1 MCQFFSFV
9 GDGYGNYLYSDWN
22 VRKNN
27 LDENTDSH
35 TWILTSNKVPAD
47 KQDRWSKYEY
57 NPLTKDFVIDQPV
70 EGHEHNDAESW
81 VNRLDFKTI
90 VPTLIIKPI
99 KKPLTKKVKFGD
111 SDIENLK
118 NWASARASVV
128 ASVGDSARAS
138 VGEAVRESG
147 WASVVASVG
156 DSVRD
161 SVWEAVRESV
171 WASVVASVGDSV
183 REAVWED
190 VRESVWA
197 SVVASVGDSVRDS
210 VWESVWASVVAYYSS
225 FFDIQY
231 KYDFLSL
238 NKLWESGLVPSFD
251 GKIWRL
257 HTGKKAVIVYEWTP
271 EVKK

>member
-1 MCQFFSFV
+1 MIAEIKTITLLAGSTPADSIFKQGAFMCQFFSFV

-128 ASVGDSARAS
+128 ASVGDS
-138 VGEAVRESG
+138 
-147 WASVVASVG
+147 
-156 DSVRD
+156 
-161 SVWEAVRESV
+161 
-171 WASVVASVGDSV
+171 
-183 REAVWED
+183 
-190 VRESVWA
+190 
-197 SVVASVGDSVRDS
+197 VRDS

>member
-1 MCQFFSFV
+1 VIAEIKTITLLAGSTPADSIFKQGAFMCQFFSFV

-138 VGEAVRESG
+138 VGEAVRES
-147 WASVVASVG
+147 
-156 DSVRD
+156 
-161 SVWEAVRESV
+161 
-171 WASVVASVGDSV
+171 
-183 REAVWED
+183 
-190 VRESVWA
+190 VWA